1 MLRSCAWLTL
11 TVLIALLIV
20 GGVVGSTRGAD
31 GILAAVVAAGV
42 CWFGSTAA
50 LVTTGYSG
58 RTNQAVQGHLLG
70 MFFRL
75 GLPLICGLAF
85 QKVGGRLADA
95 GVFGLIVVFYLVTL
109 VAETILALRLI
120 KQHRNTTPAT

>member
-11 TVLIALLIV
+11 TVLVALLIV
-20 GGVVGSTRGAD
+20 GGVVAATRGPNGA
-31 GILAAVVAAGV
+31 LAAAVAAGV

-50 LVTTGYSG
+50 LIITGFSG
-58 RTNQAVQGHLLG
+58 RTDQAVYGHLLG

-75 GLPLICGLAF
+75 GLPLACGLVF
-85 QKVGGRLADA
+85 QKVGGTLADS

-109 VAETILALRLI
+109 AAETILALRLI
-120 KQHRNTTPAT
+120 KQHRKMTPAT